1 MTSPAPTRPPADP
14 PPAPTAAKG
23 RTLTPLAPPR
33 RELRAP
39 NWLQVLVIFAL
50 LGSAVYVAI
59 DEHYLWCALLAVA
72 GLAFGAS
79 YLLRHM
85 VGDDYGRA

>member
-1 MTSPAPTRPPADP
+1 MTLTSSTPTITPAAPPASRP
-14 PPAPTAAKG
+14 MPL
-23 RTLTPLAPPR
+23 RTPC

-50 LGSAVYVAI
+50 LGSAIFVAL
-59 DEHYLWCALLAVA
+59 DGHYLWCALLAFA
-72 GLAFGAS
+72 ALAFGAS
-79 YLLRHM
+79 FLLRRM

>member
-1 MTSPAPTRPPADP
+1 MSVRSVNIP
-14 PPAPTAAKG
+14 K
-23 RTLTPLAPPR
+23 PLAPETPSVPPEPK

-39 NWLQVLVIFAL
+39 NWLQVFLIFAL
-50 LGSAVYVAI
+50 LGSAVFVAVQ
-59 DEHYLWCALLAVA
+59 DHYLWGALLAIA

-79 YLLRHM
+79 FVLRRM

>member
-1 MTSPAPTRPPADP
+1 MTTPPVPSSPDADNASKQTPMVRP
-14 PPAPTAAKG
+14 K
-23 RTLTPLAPPR
+23 

-39 NWLQVLVIFAL
+39 NWLQFGIIIAL
-50 LGSAVYVAI
+50 LASAIFVAVN
-59 DEHYLWCALLAVA
+59 EHYLWGILLAVA

-79 YLLRHM
+79 YLLRRM

>member
-1 MTSPAPTRPPADP
+1 MTSPASPTPASANAP
-14 PPAPTAAKG
+14 SLASRLAPAPLP
-23 RTLTPLAPPR
+23 RPR

-39 NWLQVLVIFAL
+39 NWLQVCIIFAL
-50 LGSAVYVAI
+50 LGSAAYVAL
-59 DEHYLWCALLAVA
+59 DGRYLWCALLAVA

-79 YLLRHM
+79 FLLRYM